1 MPHDSSILAEL
12 AGLFQLALTKKQS
25 HAEIVTETRGKTE
38 HAAALKV
45 SFCKSYIFP
54 LFVEKKSQ
62 GRKMNDDDYRH
73 VLRRKELNIKKKEK
87 IINGNKDRNR
97 ITSNRL
103 LPRILIIVYREKA
116 IKNATINMP
125 HTWCAM
131 SVLSFS

>member
-1 MPHDSSILAEL
+1 
-12 AGLFQLALTKKQS
+12 
-25 HAEIVTETRGKTE
+25 
-38 HAAALKV
+38 
-45 SFCKSYIFP
+45 
-54 LFVEKKSQ
+54 
-62 GRKMNDDDYRH
+62 MNDDDYRCM
-73 VLRRKELNIKKKEK
+73 LRRKELNIKKKEK

-125 HTWCAM
+125 HTWCVM